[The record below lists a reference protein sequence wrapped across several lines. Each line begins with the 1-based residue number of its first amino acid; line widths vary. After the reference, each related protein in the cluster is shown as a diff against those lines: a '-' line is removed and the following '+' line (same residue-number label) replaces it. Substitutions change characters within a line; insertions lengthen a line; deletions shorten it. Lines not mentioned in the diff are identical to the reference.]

1 MKVRI
6 GYGIGTQGL
15 ADGGA
20 RFGELIDALEALG
33 FDSIWCSERATG
45 PIPEPMVSL
54 AFAAGRTKKLKLGT
68 SVQVL
73 PGRNPVLLAKQW
85 ASLDVLSGGRALPA
99 FGLGVVEPH
108 EQQAF
113 GVTREERAPW
123 FDEALPLI
131 RRLWS
136 EDVVDHDGPRFH
148 YEGVSIGTR
157 PVQQPPDV
165 WLGGRAPRELRRV
178 GELADGW
185 LPSFCTPAQVAEGR
199 EMVEAAA
206 ATTGRT
212 IDDEHYGAMVFYA
225 RTEVPEPY
233 ASMVGARLGFDAA
246 EVIAVG
252 LPALA
257 RPARGVPR
265 GRFLEARPRA
275 GAGSGRRRNG
285 SMAGRGRGARRGAPR
300 PPGHP
305 SVQPLSVPSAGGS
318 PTSSSNP
325 RRRTLWMVRPKGAR
339 RVRRRHSRASTA
351 RSPGA
356 PPGHAAALSSRR
368 LTTDPQR
375 ASSTAA
381 SRASIG
387 ASALHRSPRHTTS
400 NSSSTGAGARAASRC
415 NAATRCGQVAVVD
428 GQPDPVGQPVPVVGR
443 LGVGAD
449 EQQARV
455 TGARELRGA
464 VGVLRPGQD
473 RDRAFERCLVPT
485 RTRPSSSM
493 RLM

>member
-15 ADGGA
+15 ADGGT
-20 RFGELIDALEALG
+20 RFAELIDALEALG

-131 RRLWS
+131 RRLWA
-136 EDVVDHDGPRFH
+136 EATVDHDGPRFH
-148 YEGVSIGTR
+148 YHGVSIGTR

-185 LPSFCTPAQVAEGR
+185 LPSFCTPRQVADGR
-199 EMVEAAA
+199 VLVDTAADA
-206 ATTGRT
+206 VGRT
-212 IDDEHYGAMVFYA
+212 IDDEHFGAMVFYA
-225 RTEVPEPY
+225 RTEIPELY
-233 ASMVGARLGFDAA
+233 AGSVGARLGFDPA

-252 LPALA
+252 IPALRDRLEEFLA
-257 RPARGVPR
+257 AGFSKLVLVPVQ
-265 GRFLEARPRA
+265 EAESWRA
-275 GAGSGRRRNG
+275 EVEELA
-285 SMAGRGRGARRGAPR
+285 
-300 PPGHP
+300 
-305 SVQPLSVPSAGGS
+305 
-318 PTSSSNP
+318 TSLLDLQG
-325 RRRTLWMVRPKGAR
+325 T
-339 RVRRRHSRASTA
+339 RASA
-351 RSPGA
+351 R
-356 PPGHAAALSSRR
+356 
-368 LTTDPQR
+368 
-375 ASSTAA
+375 
-381 SRASIG
+381 
-387 ASALHRSPRHTTS
+387 
-400 NSSSTGAGARAASRC
+400 
-415 NAATRCGQVAVVD
+415 
-428 GQPDPVGQPVPVVGR
+428 
-443 LGVGAD
+443 
-449 EQQARV
+449 
-455 TGARELRGA
+455 
-464 VGVLRPGQD
+464 
-473 RDRAFERCLVPT
+473 
-485 RTRPSSSM
+485 
-493 RLM
+493 

>member
-20 RFGELIDALEALG
+20 RFAELIDALEVLG

-45 PIPEPMVSL
+45 PIPDPMVSL
-54 AFAAGRTKKLKLGT
+54 AFAAGRTRKLKLGT

-123 FDEALPLI
+123 FEEALPLI

-136 EDVVDHDGPRFH
+136 DDTVDHDGPRFH
-148 YEGVSIGTR
+148 YQGVSIGTR

-185 LPSFCTPAQVAEGR
+185 LPSFCTPQQVADGR
-199 EMVEAAA
+199 VTVDTAADA
-206 ATTGRT
+206 VGRA

-225 RTEVPEPY
+225 RTEIPEPY
-233 ASMVGARLGFDAA
+233 ASGVGTRLGFDPS

-252 LPALA
+252 IPAL
-257 RPARGVPR
+257 RDR
-265 GRFLEARPRA
+265 LEAFLDVGFSKLVLVPVQEAESWRA
-275 GAGSGRRRNG
+275 E
-285 SMAGRGRGARRGAPR
+285 
-300 PPGHP
+300 
-305 SVQPLSVPSAGGS
+305 VEEL
-318 PTSSSNP
+318 
-325 RRRTLWMVRPKGAR
+325 
-339 RVRRRHSRASTA
+339 
-351 RSPGA
+351 
-356 PPGHAAALSSRR
+356 
-368 LTTDPQR
+368 
-375 ASSTAA
+375 ASSLLDLQGT
-381 SRASIG
+381 
-387 ASALHRSPRHTTS
+387 RSF
-400 NSSSTGAGARAASRC
+400 
-415 NAATRCGQVAVVD
+415 TR
-428 GQPDPVGQPVPVVGR
+428 
-443 LGVGAD
+443 
-449 EQQARV
+449 
-455 TGARELRGA
+455 
-464 VGVLRPGQD
+464 
-473 RDRAFERCLVPT
+473 
-485 RTRPSSSM
+485 
-493 RLM
+493 

>member
-20 RFGELIDALEALG
+20 RFAELIDALEALG

-54 AFAAGRTKKLKLGT
+54 AFAAGRTRKLKLGT

-123 FDEALPLI
+123 FEEALPLI
-131 RRLWS
+131 RRLWT
-136 EDVVDHDGPRFH
+136 EDTVDHDGPRFH

-185 LPSFCTPAQVAEGR
+185 LPSFCTPQQVADGR
-199 EMVEAAA
+199 VMVETAADA
-206 ATTGRT
+206 VGRA

-225 RTEVPEPY
+225 RTEIPEPY
-233 ASMVGARLGFDAA
+233 ASSVGTRLGFDPSA
-246 EVIAVG
+246 VIAVG
-252 LPALA
+252 IPAL
-257 RPARGVPR
+257 RDR
-265 GRFLEARPRA
+265 LEAFLDVGFSKLVLVPVQE
-275 GAGSGRRRNG
+275 
-285 SMAGRGRGARRGAPR
+285 AP
-300 PPGHP
+300 GE
-305 SVQPLSVPSAGGS
+305 G
-318 PTSSSNP
+318 
-325 RRRTLWMVRPKGAR
+325 KGAW
-339 RVRRRHSRASTA
+339 RAEVEELATSLLDLQGT
-351 RSPGA
+351 RSF
-356 PPGHAAALSSRR
+356 
-368 LTTDPQR
+368 
-375 ASSTAA
+375 
-381 SRASIG
+381 
-387 ASALHRSPRHTTS
+387 
-400 NSSSTGAGARAASRC
+400 
-415 NAATRCGQVAVVD
+415 TR
-428 GQPDPVGQPVPVVGR
+428 
-443 LGVGAD
+443 
-449 EQQARV
+449 
-455 TGARELRGA
+455 
-464 VGVLRPGQD
+464 
-473 RDRAFERCLVPT
+473 
-485 RTRPSSSM
+485 
-493 RLM
+493 